1 MTGEFFRSKRWP
13 RRCDGER
20 KVWWRVHGQV
30 DQNACAGTANDH
42 PAEGIA
48 VIDPLHGPT
57 PLADRSLQCIA
68 RDGTCPRSGAV
79 KKSRSSVARDV
90 RCCASRPL
98 PLPGGS
104 PCWRAERR
112 TAWPTLAGKP
122 TDPADY
128 LPPLR
133 RSLAAGRD
141 QRRPRRPNRARQN
154 KVLPQVSQQRAID
167 VSQDVGGR
175 SLLRDDLVHPGPVGP
190 GPKVE
195 HAPWRRPVQVQ
206 RQLHHR
212 QRPRHVQPRQPIR
225 NPHRLSARGRLLT
238 E

>member
-90 RCCASRPL
+90 RCCASRAPPPARRKPLLAGRAKNSLANSSWKADRSGRLPPATTPL
-98 PLPGGS
+98 PRCRARSAAPTQTEPRAAKQGLATSQPAARHRRKPG
-104 PCWRAERR
+104 CRRAF
-112 TAWPTLAGKP
+112 PLAG
-122 TDPADY
+122 
-128 LPPLR
+128 
-133 RSLAAGRD
+133 RSRT
-141 QRRPRRPNRARQN
+141 
-154 KVLPQVSQQRAID
+154 
-167 VSQDVGGR
+167 
-175 SLLRDDLVHPGPVGP
+175 PGPGRP
-190 GPKVE
+190 WPEGRTRAL
-195 HAPWRRPVQVQ
+195 APTSSSAAATPPPPAPAPRPATAAD
-206 RQLHHR
+206 
-212 QRPRHVQPRQPIR
+212 PEPTP
-225 NPHRLSARGRLLT
+225 A
-238 E
+238 